1 MFVEF
6 CVLVIENE
14 ALNVLLVFE
23 YAVLVGVIMTMML
36 PLESIVRDN
45 LMWLYHFVGFHIYKQ
60 FAVPLELDLP
70 SSINF
75 TKSKGKCED

>member
-1 MFVEF
+1 MQSFHLITNDWCSLIMFVEF

-14 ALNVLLVFE
+14 GLNVLLVFE

-45 LMWLYHFVGFHIYKQ
+45 LM
-60 FAVPLELDLP
+60 
-70 SSINF
+70 
-75 TKSKGKCED
+75 